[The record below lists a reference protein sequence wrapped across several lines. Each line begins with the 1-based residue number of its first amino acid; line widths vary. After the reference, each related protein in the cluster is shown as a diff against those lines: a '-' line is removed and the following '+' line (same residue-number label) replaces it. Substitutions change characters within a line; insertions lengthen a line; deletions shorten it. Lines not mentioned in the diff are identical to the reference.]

1 MLNLALPCC
10 SLLGKGW
17 LCSGGLEGWGGG
29 SQVWALVAADKG
41 VAPVRIEGDIEIVIS
56 CGHVTR

>member
-1 MLNLALPCC
+1 MLFPFRERVVVF
-10 SLLGKGW
+10 W
-17 LCSGGLEGWGGG
+17 RPGGG
-29 SQVWALVAADKG
+29 GESQVWALVAADKG

>member
-1 MLNLALPCC
+1 MVVFWRP
-10 SLLGKGW
+10 
-17 LCSGGLEGWGGG
+17 GGVGGG